1 MTNNISNKDKK
12 DWIEFVNSNEKLPNK
27 DLNFKEKKVHKIRS
41 IDLHGYTLDD
51 ANKKIYEFIDKSYNE
66 GVRKISIVTGKGSR
80 SKNKEDPF
88 KSKDLAILK
97 YSIPNYIQSNPEL
110 MDKIIR
116 IDTEAINSPLAGS
129 FDIFLKKN

>member
-1 MTNNISNKDKK
+1 LSNITEKDKK
-12 DWIEFVNSNEKLPNK
+12 DWEKFIKSKDPVKNK
-27 DLNFKEKKVHKIRS
+27 DTNTNQEFNKYNSKS

>member
-1 MTNNISNKDKK
+1 MSNITEKDKK
-12 DWIEFVNSNEKLPNK
+12 DWEKFIKSKDPVKNK
-27 DLNFKEKKVHKIRS
+27 DTNTNQEFNKYNSKS

>member
-1 MTNNISNKDKK
+1 MSNITEKDKK
-12 DWIEFVNSNEKLPNK
+12 DWEKFIKSKDPVKNK
-27 DLNFKEKKVHKIRS
+27 DTNTNQEFNKYNSKS

-110 MDKIIR
+110 MDKIIK